1 MVIDRFYL
9 SNGDSAGDLRELLS
23 RLRVVDEECFSHHVN
38 KKKNDFANWIKKCVK
53 DKVLAKKIEKLKSK
67 EKIILAIDKR
77 INTPARVKKRIIRKI
92 KEAILDGAS

>member
-38 KKKNDFANWIKKCVK
+38 KKKNDFAIWIKKSVK
-53 DKVLAKKIEKLKSK
+53 DKILGKKIEKLKNK

-77 INTPARVKKRIIRKI
+77 INTPAKIKSNIIAQI
-92 KEAILDGAS
+92 KEAILNGAS